1 MNEKASGTSELP
13 TPEQSLHFPGTE
25 HPQTF
30 LKLVLNHII
39 SCSRVE
45 DKINELCESEES
57 KS

>member
-30 LKLVLNHII
+30 LKLVMNYII

-45 DKINELCESEES
+45 HQINELYESEET

>member
-25 HPQTF
+25 TF
-30 LKLVLNHII
+30 LKLVLNYII

-45 DKINELCESEES
+45 HKINELYG
-57 KS
+57 

>member
-25 HPQTF
+25 YPQTF
-30 LKLVLNHII
+30 LNLHYYII
-39 SCSRVE
+39 SCVRVE
-45 DKINELCESEES
+45 HNINELYASEES

>member
-13 TPEQSLHFPGTE
+13 IPEQSLHFPGTE
-25 HPQTF
+25 YPQTF
-30 LKLVLNHII
+30 LKLFLNYII

-45 DKINELCESEES
+45 HKINELYEAEES